1 MSIWFILSLIS
12 NSRVPM
18 KMSTFRNPQKNETC
32 FQDGLDAIFIYIYT
46 YFLLISGFTTFLFFL
61 NCKKNRANLW
71 ISHQNMF
78 FPWLIVLSLF
88 GSLFFRRFFQGD
100 FRFYMDSNAD
110 VRRKVEE
117 FLGFGEGL
125 NGKWMVSNFLIFVY
139 IYIHIYIHDV
149 CRICKCLYT
158 YIYIYRCTT
167 FYIYIYI

>member
-18 KMSTFRNPQKNETC
+18 KMSTFRNPPKNETC

-88 GSLFFRRFFQGD
+88 GSLFFRRFFQDD

-139 IYIHIYIHDV
+139 IY
-149 CRICKCLYT
+149 T
-158 YIYIYRCTT
+158 YIYTYMMYVEYVNVYIHIYRCTT
-167 FYIYIYI
+167 FYIYI